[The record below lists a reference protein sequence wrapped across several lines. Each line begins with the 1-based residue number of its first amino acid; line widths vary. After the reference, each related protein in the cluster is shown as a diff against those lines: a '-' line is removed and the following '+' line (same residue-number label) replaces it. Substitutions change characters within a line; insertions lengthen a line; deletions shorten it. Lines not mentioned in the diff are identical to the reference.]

1 MLRKPSRPERERE
14 LQALI
19 GSDRGRVVALC
30 KLAKG
35 MQPGEV
41 LTPGILSPEMIEAIL
56 EKEYGQG
63 T

>member
-1 MLRKPSRPERERE
+1 
-14 LQALI
+14 
-19 GSDRGRVVALC
+19 
-30 KLAKG
+30 